1 MKDITYFNSHTLI
14 PPQQKKERA
23 GVVIATTA
31 LLWCT
36 EAMPLMITALM
47 PAILFPF
54 AGVLDTKEISAVYWN
69 VGQPNSNYNCIFI
82 I

>member
-1 MKDITYFNSHTLI
+1 MKDLTYFQSHTF

-69 VGQPNSNYNCIFI
+69 VGQPNFNCMFI
-82 I
+82 T

>member
-1 MKDITYFNSHTLI
+1 M

-54 AGVLDTKEISAVYWN
+54 AGVLDTKEVSAVYWN
-69 VGQPNSNYNCIFI
+69 VSFHSDYTSFQSCIKHEHST
-82 I
+82 

>member
-1 MKDITYFNSHTLI
+1 MLTKHLL
-14 PPQQKKERA
+14 QQLKERA

-54 AGVLDTKEISAVYWN
+54 AGVLDTKQVSAVYWN
-69 VGQPNSNYNCIFI
+69 VSRYDECSDPKRLDPFVFAK
-82 I
+82 

>member
-1 MKDITYFNSHTLI
+1 MLMFNQVLTNYLM
-14 PPQQKKERA
+14 QQKKERA

-54 AGVLDTKEISAVYWN
+54 AGVLDTKQVSAVYWN
-69 VGQPNSNYNCIFI
+69 VSVTGVHPK
-82 I
+82 